1 MRRFWLLTLLLLPE
15 VGRTEEAAISPELRE
30 ARRLMFE
37 GLERD
42 LTAPTMRGPPQWPTA
57 DEAARAVPRGEPGAK
72 RVEALGERVRNE
84 ASTRARALAEE
95 RRTVPDNQPGA
106 AQSRTRAA
114 KAMGPKPKPPKP

>member
-1 MRRFWLLTLLLLPE
+1 MRRFWLLSMLLLPQ
-15 VGRTEEAAISPELRE
+15 VGRTEELNPVLDE
-30 ARRLMFE
+30 ARLVMNE
-37 GLERD
+37 GLARE
-42 LTAPTMRGPPQWPTA
+42 LTVPTLEGRAQWPTA

-72 RVEALGERVRNE
+72 RIEALGERVRNE

>member
-1 MRRFWLLTLLLLPE
+1 MRRLWLLTLLLLPQI
-15 VGRTEEAAISPELRE
+15 GRTEEAELQE
-30 ARRLMFE
+30 ARRLMIE

-42 LTAPTMRGPPQWPTA
+42 LTAPTMRGPPQWPA
-57 DEAARAVPRGEPGAK
+57 SSERPRAVPRGEPGAARLEK
-72 RVEALGERVRNE
+72 WGERVRNE